1 MRGINK
7 VILVGNCGK
16 DAESKTLADGTVVA
30 RITLATTETFRMKNG
45 ESHSRT
51 DWHTIILWRGLA
63 ALASQYLRKGSL
75 VYVEGRLQSRQY
87 ASKEGEKKFV
97 TEVVGEKLVLLDK
110 KDKSG
115 FNPVSE
121 AMDEEVPF

>member
-63 ALASQYLRKGSL
+63 GLASQYLRKGSL

-87 ASKEGEKKFV
+87 ASKEGEKKLV

-115 FNPVSE
+115 FKPVSE

>member
-16 DAESKTLADGTVVA
+16 DAESKTLTDGTVVA
-30 RITLATTETFRMKNG
+30 RITLATTETFRLKSG
-45 ESHSRT
+45 ESQTRA
-51 DWHTIILWRGLA
+51 DWHTVILWRGLA

-87 ASKEGEKKFV
+87 ASKEGEKKLV
-97 TEVVGEKLVLLDK
+97 TEVIGEKLVLLDK
-110 KDKSG
+110 KEKSG
-115 FNPVSE
+115 FNQASAPV
-121 AMDEEVPF
+121 DEEVPF

>member
-16 DAESKTLADGTVVA
+16 DAESKTLADGTMVA
-30 RITLATTETFRMKNG
+30 KIAVATTETFRLKSG
-45 ESHSRT
+45 ELQTRT
-51 DWHTIILWRGLA
+51 DWHTVILWRGLA

-75 VYVEGRLQSRQY
+75 VYIEGRLQSRKY
-87 ASKEGEKKFV
+87 ASREGEKKFV

-110 KDKSG
+110 KEKSG
-115 FNPVSE
+115 FNHASAPV
-121 AMDEEVPF
+121 DEKAPF

>member
-1 MRGINK
+1 LK
-7 VILVGNCGK
+7 
-16 DAESKTLADGTVVA
+16 S
-30 RITLATTETFRMKNG
+30 G

-51 DWHTIILWRGLA
+51 DWHTVILWRGLA
-63 ALASQYLRKGSL
+63 ALASNYIRKGSL

-110 KDKSG
+110 KEKSG
-115 FNPVSE
+115 FNPISE
-121 AMDEEVPF
+121 MMDEEVPF

>member
-63 ALASQYLRKGSL
+63 GLAAQYLRKGSL

-110 KDKSG
+110 KEKSG
-115 FNPVSE
+115 FNQASTPV
-121 AMDEEVPF
+121 DEEVPF

>member
-1 MRGINK
+1 M
-7 VILVGNCGK
+7 ILVGNCGK

-45 ESHSRT
+45 ESQTRT

-63 ALASQYLRKGSL
+63 GLASQYLRKGSL

-87 ASKEGEKKFV
+87 ASKEGEKKLV

>member
-1 MRGINK
+1 M
-7 VILVGNCGK
+7 ILVGNCGK

-45 ESHSRT
+45 ESYSRT

-87 ASKEGEKKFV
+87 ASKEGEKKLV

-121 AMDEEVPF
+121 AMNEEVPF

>member
-45 ESHSRT
+45 ESHCRT

>member
-16 DAESKTLADGTVVA
+16 DAESKTLADGTMVA
-30 RITLATTETFRMKNG
+30 KIAIATTETFRLKSG

-51 DWHTIILWRGLA
+51 DWHTVILWRGLA
-63 ALASQYLRKGSL
+63 ALASQYIHKGSL
-75 VYVEGRLQSRQY
+75 VYIEGRLQSRQY
-87 ASKEGEKKFV
+87 ATNEGDKKFV
-97 TEVVGEKLVLLDK
+97 TEVVAEKLVLLDK
-110 KDKSG
+110 KDKSS
-115 FNPVSE
+115 FNPISE

>member
-16 DAESKTLADGTVVA
+16 DAESKTLTDGTVVA
-30 RITLATTETFRMKNG
+30 RITLATTETFRLKSG
-45 ESHSRT
+45 ESQTRT
-51 DWHTIILWRGLA
+51 DWHTVILWRGLA

-87 ASKEGEKKFV
+87 ASKEGEKKLV
-97 TEVVGEKLVLLDK
+97 TEVIGEKLVIIR
-110 KDKSG
+110 
-115 FNPVSE
+115 
-121 AMDEEVPF
+121 

>member
-16 DAESKTLADGTVVA
+16 DAESKMLADGTMVA
-30 RITLATTETFRMKNG
+30 KIAVATTETFRLKSG

-51 DWHTIILWRGLA
+51 DWHTVIFWRGLA

-75 VYVEGRLQSRQY
+75 VYIEGRLQSRQY
-87 ASKEGEKKFV
+87 SSKEGEKKFV

-110 KDKSG
+110 KEKSG
-115 FNPVSE
+115 FNPISE
-121 AMDEEVPF
+121 TMDEEVPF

>member
-63 ALASQYLRKGSL
+63 GLASQYLRKGSL

-87 ASKEGEKKFV
+87 TSKEGEKKLV

-115 FNPVSE
+115 FNPISE
-121 AMDEEVPF
+121 TMDEEVPF

>member
-1 MRGINK
+1 MQGINK

-16 DAESKTLADGTVVA
+16 DAESKTLADGTMVA
-30 RITLATTETFRMKNG
+30 KIAIATTETFRMKNG
-45 ESHSRT
+45 ELHSRT
-51 DWHTIILWRGLA
+51 DWHTVILWGGLA

-75 VYVEGRLQSRQY
+75 VYIEGRLQNRQY
-87 ASKEGEKKFV
+87 ATKEDDKKFV
-97 TEVVGEKLVLLDK
+97 TEVVAEKLVLLDK

-115 FNPVSE
+115 FNPISE

>member
-1 MRGINK
+1 M
-7 VILVGNCGK
+7 ILVGNCGK

-63 ALASQYLRKGSL
+63 GLASQYLRKGSL

-87 ASKEGEKKFV
+87 ASKEGEKKLV

-115 FNPVSE
+115 FKPVSE

>member
-16 DAESKTLADGTVVA
+16 DAESKMLADGTMVA
-30 RITLATTETFRMKNG
+30 KIAVATTETFRLKSG

-51 DWHTIILWRGLA
+51 DWHTVIFWRGLA

-75 VYVEGRLQSRQY
+75 VYIEGRLQSRQY
-87 ASKEGEKKFV
+87 SSKEGEKKFV
-97 TEVVGEKLVLLDK
+97 TEVVGEKLVIR
-110 KDKSG
+110 
-115 FNPVSE
+115 
-121 AMDEEVPF
+121 